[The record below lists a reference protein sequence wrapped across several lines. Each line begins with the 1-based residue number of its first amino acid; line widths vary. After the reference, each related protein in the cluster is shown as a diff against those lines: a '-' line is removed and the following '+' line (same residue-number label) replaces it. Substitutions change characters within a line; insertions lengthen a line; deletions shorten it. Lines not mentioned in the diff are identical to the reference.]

1 MKVLVAYFTQTG
13 NTEKIAKAI
22 EWEASKGGHKT
33 ELQKLSDVKPDS
45 TAQYDVVFIG
55 TPIHGG
61 NLAGPATDLLTQLPK
76 SAKFKLAGFVTHS
89 SPAYRQE
96 DFERGIASFE
106 TTAKG
111 KGIKLAGCF
120 ECQGKLDPAL
130 HPIVKQIK
138 NLPDQEF
145 DSMIAEGDKHPNAE
159 DEKNAREFARKV
171 LA

>member
-1 MKVLVAYFTQTG
+1 MKVLVTYFTQTG

-22 EWEASKGGHKT
+22 QGEASKGGHKT
-33 ELQKLSDVKPDS
+33 ELKKLGDLKPDS

-89 SPAYRQE
+89 APAYRQE

-106 TTAKG
+106 TTAKE

-130 HPIVKQIK
+130 HPMVKQIK

-145 DSMIAEGDKHPNAE
+145 ESMIAEGNKHPNAE
-159 DEKNAREFARKV
+159 DEKKASEFARKV

>member
-1 MKVLVAYFTQTG
+1 MKVLVTYFTQTG
-13 NTEKIAKAI
+13 NTERIAKTI
-22 EWEASKGGHKT
+22 QGEASKWGHET
-33 ELQKLSDVKPDS
+33 ELKRLSDVKPDS

-89 SPAYRQE
+89 APAYRKE

-106 TTAKG
+106 TAAKE
-111 KGIKLAGCF
+111 KNIRLAGCF

-130 HPIVKQIK
+130 HGMVKQIK

-145 DSMIAEGDKHPNAE
+145 ESMIAEGNKHPSAE
-159 DEKNAREFARKV
+159 DEKNAGEFARKV